1 MAVPRDDAPTA
12 APEVAARG
20 GCAVVVVVVRA
31 AAAVAVE
38 APVLGAGNDSKGGHA
53 ASSGRDPSYR
63 STSCPDRCVL
73 RFADWDP
80 FQSLRLYHYL
90 HLGYLLRL
98 EDRPCL
104 GEAAAVPTRTWD
116 SQTYHTAEQEPVW
129 A

>member
-12 APEVAARG
+12 APEAAARG
-20 GCAVVVVVVRA
+20 GCAVLVVVVRA
-31 AAAVAVE
+31 AVAVAVAVE

-80 FQSLRLYHYL
+80 FL
-90 HLGYLLRL
+90 HLGYPLCL

-104 GEAAAVPTRTWD
+104 GEAAAVPTRAWD
-116 SQTYHTAEQEPVW
+116 SQTYRTAEQEPVW